1 MNFAPSKVIKSAQ
14 SSQEINAHQSE
25 DQQGIN
31 RNNSFPCLVK
41 AKDVPKRTHLQCDT
55 SEKVMVKEAFDKD
68 PLSQRVENLIDKSGV
83 AKKCK
88 NSNKK
93 IGVFQCTLQLLAI
106 IFITLRNTN
115 YCFDKIIK
123 ILKIIDLMETKKSNI
138 HTISLTILHSS
149 NHTFFQSYSLPIL
162 HSSNITLFQS
172 YALPILHSYTLKI
185 WQFYK
190 LVSYTLHYTHI
201 TQYDNVDT
209 KDPIGSKKLV
219 SNIKASNWQFE
230 FLWSFNINQF
240 YTELS

>member
-1 MNFAPSKVIKSAQ
+1 MNFALSKVIKSAQ

-93 IGVFQCTLQLLAI
+93 IGVFQWTLQLLAI

-123 ILKIIDLMETKKSNI
+123 IQKIIDLMETKQEQN
-138 HTISLTILHSS
+138 
-149 NHTFFQSYSLPIL
+149 SYRCDI
-162 HSSNITLFQS
+162 NTLNTV
-172 YALPILHSYTLKI
+172 LRL
-185 WQFYK
+185 
-190 LVSYTLHYTHI
+190 
-201 TQYDNVDT
+201 
-209 KDPIGSKKLV
+209 
-219 SNIKASNWQFE
+219 
-230 FLWSFNINQF
+230 
-240 YTELS
+240 